1 MIVTL
6 NSKKKEN
13 NYSLIVGFHDDMD
26 FFEYFIVSAPKW
38 TRDVKDLI
46 EPCDLVP
53 KQMNILT
60 IVYRITVLMPSPYYG
75 FIPRYIHVVSCYSHM
90 HI

>member
-1 MIVTL
+1 MIL
-6 NSKKKEN
+6 
-13 NYSLIVGFHDDMD
+13 
-26 FFEYFIVSAPKW
+26 APKW

-46 EPCDLVP
+46 KPCDLVP

-60 IVYRITVLMPSPYYG
+60 IVYRITAVMLFPYYG
-75 FIPRYIHVVSCYSHM
+75 LIPGYIHVVSCYSHM